1 MKTKQILFLVFL
13 LAVTYSLS
21 GCNIIRGF
29 IGADRLYFCEKYDQ
43 VNDFCEGKGEKFGVG
58 SLAVLADL
66 KKPIG
71 VEEVYINVKD
81 NATGQNVH
89 NFPFTVKPDMDY
101 INFKGVTFTSA
112 GSYKVS
118 LIKKDGSLVASNDL
132 EIVN

>member
-1 MKTKQILFLVFL
+1 MMRKYIILTVFL
-13 LAVTYSLS
+13 ASFTFLMS

-29 IGADRLYFCEKYDQ
+29 IGADRIYFCEKYDP
-43 VNDFCEGKGEKFGVG
+43 VNDFCEGKGEKFSIG

-71 VEEVYINVKD
+71 VDEVFINVKD
-81 NATGQNVH
+81 NSTGQNIS
-89 NFPFTVKPDMDY
+89 NFPFTVKPEMDY

-112 GSYKVS
+112 GNYKVS
-118 LIKKDGSLVASNDL
+118 LIKKDGSVIASNDL